1 MKAGE
6 LCNRDVITA
15 TAGTSV
21 PEAARLMREHH
32 VGCLVI
38 VDDAGEPAGILTD
51 RDIVV
56 ELIAKDVPLADVSAG
71 DIMSLSLLRVTE
83 DETVFDTARR
93 MRARGVRR
101 VPVVGVDGGLL
112 GILAMDDI
120 LALLGEELSTLSRL
134 CVREAEQEASRR
146 SASA

>member
-6 LCNRDVITA
+6 LCKRDVTTA
-15 TAGTSV
+15 RADTSIRD
-21 PEAARLMREHH
+21 AARLMREHH

-38 VDDAGEPAGILTD
+38 MRNDNEPAGIVTD
-51 RDIVV
+51 RDIVI
-56 ELIAKDVPLADVSAG
+56 ELVAGDVALDDVTAG
-71 DIMSLSLLRVTE
+71 DIMSRSLLKVTE

-101 VPVVGVDGGLL
+101 VPVIGISGGLV

-120 LALLGEELSTLSRL
+120 LALLGDELSTLSRL
-134 CVREAEQEASRR
+134 CAREAEQETNRR
-146 SASA
+146 SATA